1 LINYIKVPIL
11 YVIMDVNSII
21 RENNINVRWLLFR
34 NFVINIVNNKEN
46 INNNEKPIEPVN
58 SSISYPMKLELNI
71 LCFEATNMIDNFITV
86 ISDSTE

>member
-1 LINYIKVPIL
+1 
-11 YVIMDVNSII
+11 
-21 RENNINVRWLLFR
+21 
-34 NFVINIVNNKEN
+34 VNNKEN